1 MHSLTVCLLDMT
13 LVSFP
18 NPQQDHPGNQTNIAY
33 ARSIPLYSSIYPI
46 KCLQSDAMFYT
57 KKLRRNSIEPHTIVK
72 MNEQSMSR
80 TMCVHAADA
89 LCLGLGLLCY
99 CIP

>member
-33 ARSIPLYSSIYPI
+33 G
-46 KCLQSDAMFYT
+46 KEYT
-57 KKLRRNSIEPHTIVK
+57 IILLHLSNK
-72 MNEQSMSR
+72 ML
-80 TMCVHAADA
+80 TK
-89 LCLGLGLLCY
+89 
-99 CIP
+99 